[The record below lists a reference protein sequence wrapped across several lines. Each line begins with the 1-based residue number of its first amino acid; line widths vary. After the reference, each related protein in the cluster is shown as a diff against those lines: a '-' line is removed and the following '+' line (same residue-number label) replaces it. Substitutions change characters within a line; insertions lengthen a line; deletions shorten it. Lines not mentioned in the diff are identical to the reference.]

1 MKIQEIKPIINNHNH
16 NHEDNDNDSD
26 DEFKDT
32 IQQMNDI
39 EKSLHKLS
47 SNPDSEEEDNITDT
61 QLISQLKENI
71 SKNSIAIADLN
82 LSSSMNSQK
91 TESEPTT
98 PKTNDNNKKKKKKK
112 HLFPKYVYA
121 NIFNEKIDD
130 NDEWTDIKRYR
141 FQKCLWKLKYNRI
154 VSTFYLSN
162 LKKREQKWSWMIIV
176 ISTLTSG
183 LTVANNVENEPFKN
197 YNTYINF
204 TLNISS
210 MTTSL
215 IAAWIKKQG
224 FIEKI
229 NETDKYLLNI
239 NSLCEELEIQF
250 SLLNNDRTSYPDF
263 KKKYIPEITKFLTTT
278 PMIPPADWKAC
289 IREITLKYPELVDPD
304 NTEDNKLWPWYG
316 DLVFDTDDDFNESHV
331 RHPTTFMKHFKKTN
345 TDKLRSTCCGKK
357 TIMNI
362 Y

>member
-1 MKIQEIKPIINNHNH
+1 MKIQEIKPIINN
-16 NHEDNDNDSD
+16 DNDND

-39 EKSLHKLS
+39 EKSLHKLTS
-47 SNPDSEEEDNITDT
+47 DSESEEENIND
-61 QLISQLKENI
+61 QLVKQLKENI

-82 LSSSMNSQK
+82 LSSSMNSQI
-91 TESEPTT
+91 TDSEPTT
-98 PKTNDNNKKKKKKK
+98 PQPTDNNKKRKKKKK

-121 NIFNEKIDD
+121 NIFNEKMDD
-130 NDEWTDIKRYR
+130 NNEWTNIKRYR

-162 LKKREQKWSWMIIV
+162 IKKREQKWSWMIIV
-176 ISTLTSG
+176 IATLTSG
-183 LTVANNVENEPFKN
+183 LTVANNVENEPFNN
-197 YNTYINF
+197 YNTYINV

-224 FIEKI
+224 FIDKI
-229 NETDKYLLNI
+229 NETDKYLINI
-239 NSLCEELEIQF
+239 NSLCEELEIQL
-250 SLLNNDRTSYPDF
+250 SLLNNDKTSYSDF
-263 KKKYIPEITKFLTTT
+263 KKKYIPEITKFLTTN

-331 RHPTTFMKHFKKTN
+331 RNPTTFMKHFKKTN
-345 TDKLRSTCCGKK
+345 TDRLKSTCCGKK
-357 TIMNI
+357 TIMNV